1 MMREVKSFFCRRLF
15 TPTERLEDVLVEI
28 RQGRIASLRTDAQS
42 FACGLHASTLN
53 AAPGFVD
60 LHIQGCGG
68 FDFLDATPEAVR
80 TIRSMALAAGCTS
93 LLATTTF
100 EAGPEGL
107 PHLERIVNAVREGS
121 QGSGGS
127 RILGIHLEGPY
138 LNIERKG
145 GFGVQYFRTPDRD
158 EFLRVLE
165 ITGNDLKMIT
175 LAPEMNGALEIMQE
189 ALSRGIVVSLGHSI
203 AGYEQARAA
212 FDAGASQLT
221 HVFNAMNGLH
231 HREPGLLGAALED
244 DHVFVQLIPD
254 GIHIHPAVM
263 KILHRIK
270 GSRRICLIS
279 DATAPCGLKDGTVVQ
294 GVGGRIKI
302 SNGAVR
308 LEDGTLAGSALLM
321 DEAVRGMN
329 RLTEIPLRDAL
340 IMASRTPAKAIGFA
354 KEIGSVLPGMQAD
367 FVLFDDDLHIHYV
380 ILEGNLHSIGE

>member
-1 MMREVKSFFCRRLF
+1 MQDVTSFYCRRLF
-15 TPTERLEDVLVEI
+15 TPTDCLENTLVEI
-28 RQGRIASLRTDAQS
+28 RQDRIVSITSDLKSGACDLDASS
-42 FACGLHASTLN
+42 LN

-80 TIRSMALAAGCTS
+80 TIRRMALAAGCTS

-121 QGSGGS
+121 SGPGGS

-138 LNIERKG
+138 LNKERKG
-145 GFGVQYFRTPDRD
+145 GFGERYFRTPDRE

-175 LAPEMNGALEIMQE
+175 LAPELNNAMEIIRE
-189 ALSRGIVVSLGHSI
+189 ARSRGIVVSLGHSI
-203 AGYEQARAA
+203 AGYDLAKAA
-212 FDAGASQLT
+212 FHAGASQLT

-231 HREPGLLGAALED
+231 HREPGLLGAALEH
-244 DHVFVQLIPD
+244 DHVFVHLIPD

-270 GSRRICLIS
+270 GTRRICLIS

-302 SNGAVR
+302 SDGAVR

-321 DEAVRGMN
+321 DEAVRRMH
-329 RLTEIPLRDAL
+329 RFTSLPVEDAL
-340 IMASRTPAKAIGFA
+340 TMASLTPAEAIGFE
-354 KEIGSVLPGMQAD
+354 KEIGSALPGMPAD
-367 FVLFDDDLHIHYV
+367 FVLFDDDLRIHYV
-380 ILEGNLHSIGE
+380 ILEGNVNSIGK